1 MLMVGS
7 LVVPALLLAYA
18 AWAMWNATYAAAD
31 DRIVR
36 SLDVL
41 HEQTLKVL
49 KTGELVLDEITHDV
63 QDLSDEQIRAVEPQL
78 HARLRHIADILP
90 QLQSIWILDHDG
102 FVLVSSRVSPL
113 PSSVSLADRDFF
125 RGQVA
130 KNAGIYIGS
139 ALRTFRTITESS
151 SGGRASD

>member
-1 MLMVGS
+1 MPMVGS

-18 AWAMWNATYAAAD
+18 AWAMWNATYDAAD

-63 QDLSDEQIRAVEPQL
+63 QYLSDEQIRPASRSCTRALGTLPTSCRSCSRSGSLTTMASSWFPAV
-78 HARLRHIADILP
+78 
-90 QLQSIWILDHDG
+90 
-102 FVLVSSRVSPL
+102 
-113 PSSVSLADRDFF
+113 
-125 RGQVA
+125 
-130 KNAGIYIGS
+130 
-139 ALRTFRTITESS
+139 
-151 SGGRASD
+151 

>member
-78 HARLRHIADILP
+78 HARLRHIADMLP

-102 FVLVSSRVSPL
+102 FVLVSSRVSRRPRR
-113 PSSVSLADRDFF
+113 PRRSHWPIAISS
-125 RGQVA
+125 RG
-130 KNAGIYIGS
+130 KSRKTPESIS
-139 ALRTFRTITESS
+139 APR
-151 SGGRASD
+151 